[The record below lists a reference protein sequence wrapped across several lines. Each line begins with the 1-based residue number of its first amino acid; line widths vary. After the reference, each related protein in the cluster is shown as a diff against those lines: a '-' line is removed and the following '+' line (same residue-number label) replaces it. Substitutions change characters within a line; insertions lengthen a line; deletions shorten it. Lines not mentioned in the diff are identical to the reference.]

1 MTANLWQ
8 WTPRAACKFYHG
20 RALPVR
26 HVFIKDNSQYN
37 IIRCHQQHVMH
48 TPSFEITSHL
58 PLPSC
63 LRMTFSHINVL
74 FSPWKIHQ
82 LYFHLTGINHTSYET
97 MFNTNLLEQEIKAP
111 LIKPNEAF
119 QLFIFI
125 LKKLS
130 ENHLDQ
136 RNLWKQEADWV
147 RSEPEVK
154 TLQISCHDDAFGLHP
169 IVLDIE
175 PSADV
180 CSEVSREA
188 HWEDR

>member
-1 MTANLWQ
+1 
-8 WTPRAACKFYHG
+8 
-20 RALPVR
+20 
-26 HVFIKDNSQYN
+26 
-37 IIRCHQQHVMH
+37 
-48 TPSFEITSHL
+48 
-58 PLPSC
+58 
-63 LRMTFSHINVL
+63 
-74 FSPWKIHQ
+74 
-82 LYFHLTGINHTSYET
+82 
-97 MFNTNLLEQEIKAP
+97 MFNTNLLEQEIEAP